1 MSTKVISA
9 ASLSSELLHRYIEM
23 RRKLDVEADTILSIT
38 SMLALLETCGDDTI
52 KVDPVAL
59 GRVNQMI
66 KDNILNIWE
75 ILNDFIYIVDA
86 KSELE
91 RLEGEL

>member
-1 MSTKVISA
+1 LSTKTSSTA
-9 ASLSSELLHRYIEM
+9 GLGSELLHRYIEM

-38 SMLALLETCGDDTI
+38 SMLVLLETCGDDTL

-59 GRVNQMI
+59 GKVNQI
-66 KDNILNIWE
+66 INDNILNIWE

-86 KSELE
+86 KLELE
-91 RLEGEL
+91 QVEGEL